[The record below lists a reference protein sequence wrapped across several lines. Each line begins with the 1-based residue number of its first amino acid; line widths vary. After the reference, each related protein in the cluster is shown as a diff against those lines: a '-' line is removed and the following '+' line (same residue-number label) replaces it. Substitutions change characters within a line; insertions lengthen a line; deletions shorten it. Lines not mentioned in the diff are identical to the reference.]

1 VKNKRSRC
9 SFCFFLDYLGDES
22 IRYFSIPAVAFLEEP
37 IRRLDR
43 SKWKRDHKKKEI
55 FIINKY
61 QKSKSHWMAPYMF
74 IGRLPSFLSILGAR
88 DQQRK
93 TDQIAFDVVLTVSY
107 IKNCQEKI
115 CISTVTT

>member
-1 VKNKRSRC
+1 
-9 SFCFFLDYLGDES
+9 
-22 IRYFSIPAVAFLEEP
+22 VAFLEEP

-61 QKSKSHWMAPYMF
+61 QKSKSHWMATYML